1 MDVTECRLRLEAEE
15 MSEVV
20 ASQSPRSPS
29 RRHAHLGDAVRW
41 DHCTRGAGS
50 GLYSACLSVGGVRM
64 STKSRQSEEM
74 WEKES
79 NSRTRAGS
87 SEQSASIP
95 VQPGIRNPV
104 ESRLH
109 DVPEW
114 ADTDHS
120 DGETLTVAFTCRDML
135 TYLVQRVMTCGG
147 FPSDR
152 VLDVFPCWLLVT
164 FVPEVLTR

>member
-15 MSEVV
+15 MSEVG

-41 DHCTRGAGS
+41 DH
-50 GLYSACLSVGGVRM
+50 YSACLSVGGVRM

-87 SEQSASIP
+87 SQQSASIP

-104 ESRLH
+104 GSRLH

-114 ADTDHS
+114 ADADHS
-120 DGETLTVAFTCRDML
+120 DGETLTVAFTRRDMI

-152 VLDVFPCWLLVT
+152 VPDVFPCWLLVT
-164 FVPEVLTR
+164 SVPEEILTR